1 MRGVGVHVQTLE
13 TAFDH
18 AVAQCCIPLDRLRLR
33 FIHALGPLGLKL
45 VRNQELRVA
54 VTGVMVI
61 GVALFFCLTVPLW
74 QLALGPILFGVAH
87 LLADFRYC
95 VARPGFHRRPAL
107 VMACGLP
114 MIAMALGASLAVGLL
129 AVVAGF
135 LLANGA
141 LWKRLLGAAVAGA
154 AALIVH
160 IYGYTADLVFAHI
173 HNIVAIVAWWGWRGR
188 TQRMHWWVLAL
199 FAAAWMAL
207 MGGVF
212 DPIYQH
218 LWTTQWGPAGLGME
232 QHRRVFGM
240 GYDGIW
246 GVRLVLAFA
255 LAQSVHYFMWIRMVP
270 EEARG
275 RPTPRTFRATWKDVK
290 MEMGGWVLI
299 GTFVTGLALA
309 IWALFDLV
317 EARANYLQF
326 IRFHGVLEFAAIAVV
341 CVEGRAVFQKPAQP

>member
-1 MRGVGVHVQTLE
+1 MRNISAHAQTLE
-13 TAFDH
+13 IAFDH
-18 AVAQCCIPLDRLRLR
+18 AVEQCCVPLDRLRLG
-33 FIHALGPLGLKL
+33 FIRALGPLGQEL

-54 VTGVMVI
+54 VTGFLVI
-61 GVALFFCLTVPLW
+61 GVALFFCLTIPLW

-95 VARPGFHRRPAL
+95 VARPGFHRRPEL
-107 VMACGLP
+107 VLACGLP
-114 MIAMALGASLAVGLL
+114 MVAMALGASLAVGLL
-129 AVVAGF
+129 AVMAGF

-141 LWKRLLGAAVAGA
+141 LWKRIIGAS
-154 AALIVH
+154 AALGVALLVH
-160 IYGYTADLVFAHI
+160 FAGYTADLIFAHV

-188 TQRMHWWVLAL
+188 TNRTHWWVLAL
-199 FAAAWMAL
+199 FALAWMAL

-212 DPIYQH
+212 DPVYQH
-218 LWTTQWGPAGLGME
+218 LWSVQWGPEQLGME
-232 QHRRVFGM
+232 EHRRFLGM

-246 GVRLVLAFA
+246 GVRLILAFA

-275 RPTPRTFRATWKDVK
+275 RPTPRTFRASWKDVR

-299 GTFVTGLALA
+299 GTFIVAVALA
-309 IWALFDLV
+309 VWALFDLV

-341 CVEGRAVFQKPAQP
+341 CVEGRSVFQNSAPS